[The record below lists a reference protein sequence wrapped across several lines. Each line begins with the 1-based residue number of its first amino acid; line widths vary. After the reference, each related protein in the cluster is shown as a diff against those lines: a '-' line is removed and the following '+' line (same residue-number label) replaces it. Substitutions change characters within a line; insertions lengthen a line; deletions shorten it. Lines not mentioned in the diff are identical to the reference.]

1 MDTGAD
7 VTKKIQSNL
16 RLPNLFFLESSV
28 HCSFVRVNR
37 PEPTRSLILRTFES
51 NAGTDAQFLAF
62 FDVDMEPKA
71 DFLQRTL
78 PVFYQY
84 DVDKEIWVPDWKVGR
99 YISDSLGPLTLLM

>member
-1 MDTGAD
+1 M
-7 VTKKIQSNL
+7 
-16 RLPNLFFLESSV
+16 

-84 DVDKEIWVPDWKVGR
+84 DVDKESWVPDWKVGR
-99 YISDSLGPLTLLM
+99 YISVWVH